1 MSINFRNQQYGPITP
16 TFMSGGLPPATITR
30 PNVQQRS
37 GPFQGAGFYEGET
50 GAFYGRD
57 PMFVDPNQTGDFS
70 AQETLADLYEAEFQD
85 YLNRFFPV
93 EQDLINQM
101 TTGFAGLQQE
111 EIDRAQRAVSRQFAN
126 ARGQEI
132 RRQAGFGISL
142 RPESQADFERAR
154 TSSLVAARNFA
165 RMRSEERR
173 TQILSGGLGSAL
185 TERTALQGGPGG

>member
-1 MSINFRNQQYGPITP
+1 MSINFNNQQYGPVTP
-16 TFMSGGLPPATITR
+16 VFMSGGVPPATITR

-50 GAFYGRD
+50 GTYFGRD
-57 PMFVDPNQTGDFS
+57 PMYVDPNQTGDFS

-101 TTGFAGLQQE
+101 TTGFSGLQQE
-111 EIDRAQRAVSRQFAN
+111 EIDRAQRAVARQFAN
-126 ARGQEI
+126 ARGQEM

-142 RPESQADFERAR
+142 RPESRADFERSR
-154 TSSLVAARNFA
+154 TSSMVAARNFA

-173 TQILSGGLGSAL
+173 QQILSGGLGSAVTGRSL
-185 TERTALQGGPGG
+185 TQTGGG

>member
-1 MSINFRNQQYGPITP
+1 MSIFNNQQYGPVTP
-16 TFMSGGLPPATITR
+16 VFMSGGLPPATITR

-37 GPFQGAGFYEGET
+37 RPFQGAGFYEREAGT
-50 GAFYGRD
+50 YVGRD
-57 PMFVDPNQTGDFS
+57 PMYVDPYQTGDFS

-111 EIDRAQRAVSRQFAN
+111 EIDRAQRAVARQFAN
-126 ARGQEI
+126 ARGQEM

-142 RPESQADFERAR
+142 RPESRADFERSR
-154 TSSLVAARNFA
+154 TSSMVAARNFA

-173 TQILSGGLGSAL
+173 QQILSGGLGSAVTGRTL
-185 TERTALQGGPGG
+185 TQTGGG